1 MSRTTN
7 APAAR
12 SSTEATRL
20 PPLRPL
26 PPSRVRWEC
35 CDPGTLFPWCLSQ
48 AWTTTCH
55 GRLGPPEPASPPRS
69 HPALARHRGDALRIF
84 AASGVV
90 ESDHA
95 APPDLAVRRR
105 RPGHARDRRPVED
118 RMAEHPPPRRGVRN
132 HRRRPRGEVVLRP
145 GLDGPRDARLV
156 RSLARRELGLGRVA
170 HDLPCGRQ
178 HRDPDI
184 SDRVDLAPHSRPT
197 ADLSAG
203 LHHCDRIARGR
214 DGLHQPPPHP
224 LSALGLAL
232 PWSGGRGRVPRLGRE
247 EVRGSALGPIALE
260 TTSSIAA
267 RLCSRGF
274 RVPNGLIPPL
284 WRRTILRSR
293 PDRHDPRRGRGP
305 GGRNAP
311 HASDLGRPHAVGPA
325 AFRLRRGV
333 HGLPHRSGGVPRVG
347 RLARHGHRCRGVHI
361 LLGSMVP
368 PNNRHPPRPG
378 GLQLGPSRPRSPA
391 QVWLGAQLDDD
402 FLSRLRD
409 ENLLVSPKMQTALDI
424 RRNSEDRPAPTTR
437 ELAPQLERLAPNAE
451 PARDP
456 NHPLTVLL
464 GDEFFTARGTSEP
477 LFHERVAFDFGG
489 DVVDRDKPPPSALGT
504 PGTPTTPRI
513 P

>member
-1 MSRTTN
+1 MAASAHPTRRPLLALILLSPIIAEMLSGSSPPLKGLNPITPLLLTWLYGAGVLLMRETAVRWKTGWPSSLLLGAAYGIIEEGLAVKSFFDPGWMDLGTLAWYGRWLDVNWVWAMWLTIYHAVVSIAIPIFLTEWIWPRIRGQPLTSRRGYITAIGLLAGATVFIN
-7 APAAR
+7 LLLTPYRPSVWHFLGAVAAVVFL
-12 SSTEATRL
+12 AWAAKKYAGALWARL
-20 PPLRPL
+20 P
-26 PPSRVRWEC
+26 SR
-35 CDPGTLFPWCLSQ
+35 
-48 AWTTTCH
+48 
-55 GRLGPPEPASPPRS
+55 RLPRS
-69 HPALARHRGDALRIF
+69 PRVYALAGFGFLMGSF
-84 AASGVV
+84 LLYGGGPSCGVV
-90 ESDHA
+90 
-95 APPDLAVRRR
+95 
-105 RPGHARDRRPVED
+105 
-118 RMAEHPPPRRGVRN
+118 
-132 HRRRPRGEVVLRP
+132 
-145 GLDGPRDARLV
+145 
-156 RSLARRELGLGRVA
+156 
-170 HDLPCGRQ
+170 
-178 HRDPDI
+178 
-184 SDRVDLAPHSRPT
+184 
-197 ADLSAG
+197 
-203 LHHCDRIARGR
+203 
-214 DGLHQPPPHP
+214 
-224 LSALGLAL
+224 
-232 PWSGGRGRVPRLGRE
+232 
-247 EVRGSALGPIALE
+247 PI
-260 TTSSIAA
+260 
-267 RLCSRGF
+267 
-274 RVPNGLIPPL
+274 V
-284 WRRTILRSR
+284 TILE
-293 PDRHDPRRGRGP
+293 GAAVLP

-311 HASDLGRPHAVGPA
+311 HASHLGRPHAVGPA

-347 RLARHGHRCRGVHI
+347 RLARASLPRRSHTSWFDGTTE
-361 LLGSMVP
+361 
-368 PNNRHPPRPG
+368 HPPSSPPR